1 MSAAAPA
8 GALLSP
14 WRLGGLEL
22 RNRVFVP
29 GHTTNYAEHN
39 APSDTH
45 VAYHA
50 ARARGGAAL
59 VIVEAV
65 RVHPTSAGRTLTLG
79 GFSDKAVPA
88 YARVTEAIHREGAKT
103 FAQIIH
109 LGREASAEQWRA
121 APWGPSAIPWAPG
134 TFVPHAMTRRDLAA
148 TRAAFRDASRRM
160 LEAGF
165 DGLEVH
171 LGHGHLLHQFLS
183 AATNT
188 RGDEYG
194 GSAANRLRFVR
205 EVLAEIYALDTRAPV
220 GIRVSAHD
228 WMEGGLTPEI
238 VKDCVAQLL
247 EAFPLA
253 FCHVSHSA
261 YTPDISIS
269 TQIADASWGA
279 LPFAEFPAQFKKAF
293 PQLPIMAVCRVD
305 DLAHA
310 ASLLRDGAA
319 DLVGLARAHIAD
331 PDLVAKTASGR
342 ADTVRSCIACN
353 QACIGRI
360 EFGFPV
366 ACVVNPEA
374 GLEAE
379 WQALH
384 ARPRPPA
391 RRVAVIGGGP
401 AGMEAALAAA
411 RRGHQVTLFEA
422 GPALGGQWRL
432 ASALPN
438 RGRFRLLIDELQRDL
453 ARAGVT
459 VRLDTRVAP
468 ADLAGAGRIW
478 DAVVVATGARH
489 PARTLGA
496 ARVHALTEALADP
509 AALGGHVAI
518 IDELGGW
525 QAYGLAEALIAG
537 GATVRLVT
545 SQAALAWKVPMFSK
559 LALYPRLRKAGVH
572 THLFRRI
579 AGWTGDTLVLADPFS
594 GAEDR
599 LGGVTALV
607 DVGAPAADD
616 ALYRA
621 LETPSGMPAFAAFEL
636 RLVGDAYAPRS
647 AMEAVYE
654 GRVAGSTIGDPDA
667 PLPAQP
673 DTKVY
678 F

>member
-1 MSAAAPA
+1 MSAQVDPA
-8 GALLSP
+8 ALLSP
-14 WRLGGLEL
+14 YRLGSLEL
-22 RNRVFVP
+22 PNRVFVP
-29 GHTTNYAEHN
+29 GHTTNYAQDN

-50 ARARGGAAL
+50 ARARGGAGL

-79 GFSDKAVPA
+79 GFSDKFVPA
-88 YARVTEAIHREGAKT
+88 YARLTEAIHREGAKT

-109 LGREASAEQWRA
+109 LGREASAEPWRA

-134 TFVPHAMTRRDLAA
+134 TFVPHAMTRRDLVA

-160 LEAGF
+160 LGAGF

-188 RGDEYG
+188 RDDEYG

-205 EVLAEIYALDTRAPV
+205 EVLQEIYALDTRAPI

-228 WMEGGLTPEI
+228 WMEGGLTPDI
-238 VKDCVAQLL
+238 VQDCVAQLL
-247 EAFPLA
+247 DEFPLA

-269 TQIADASWGA
+269 TQIADASWGS
-279 LPFAEFPAQFKKAF
+279 LPFTEVPAQFKKAF
-293 PQLPIMAVCRVD
+293 PQLPIMAECRVD
-305 DLAHA
+305 DLANA
-310 ASLLRDGAA
+310 ASLLADGVA
-319 DLVGLARAHIAD
+319 DMVGLARAHIAD
-331 PDLVAKTASGR
+331 PDLVAKTSSGR

-374 GLEAE
+374 GLEAQ
-379 WQALH
+379 WQTLLAR
-384 ARPRPPA
+384 ARPAP

-401 AGMEAALAAA
+401 AGMEAALSAA
-411 RRGHQVTLFEA
+411 RRGHHVTLFEA
-422 GPALGGQWRL
+422 SAELGGQWRL

-438 RGRFRLLIDELQRDL
+438 RSRFRLLIDELRRDL

-459 VRLDTRVAP
+459 IRLNTRVSPTEIA
-468 ADLAGAGRIW
+468 AGDKRW

-489 PARTLGA
+489 QARVLGT
-496 ARVHALTEALADP
+496 ARVHSLTEALADT
-509 AALGGHVAI
+509 AALGRHVAI
-518 IDELGGW
+518 IDELGSW
-525 QAYGLAEALIAG
+525 QAYGLAEALISG
-537 GATVRLVT
+537 GASVRLIS

-559 LALYPRLRKAGVH
+559 FALYPRLKKAKAH
-572 THLFRRI
+572 THLFRRVT
-579 AGWTGDTLVLADPFS
+579 GWSGDTLVLTDPFS
-594 GAEDR
+594 GTEETII
-599 LGGVTALV
+599 GVTALV
-607 DVGAPAADD
+607 DVGAPVADD
-616 ALYRA
+616 KLYRA
-621 LETPSGMPAFAAFEL
+621 LETPSGMPAFEL

-647 AMEAVYE
+647 ALEAIYE
-654 GRVAGSTIGDPDA
+654 GRVAGCTIGDPDA

-673 DTKVY
+673 EVKVY